1 MVPFVKIPI
10 IYMRF
15 SKISHEFEL
24 ILHFHLF
31 IILKMDFHSLLY
43 VIKKYPLVMKKD
55 IIVWLALTGVAFI
68 VSCNSGVRSDE
79 NANVV
84 AENKILQQKDGT
96 ISLKIDKAECYHDMV
111 NPSSNTAEWN
121 IVVSRSGRYDVWL
134 SSATMDTT
142 DLKYKSSVLLSIKD
156 NRFETL
162 PIVNKV
168 VQNSSDVSRPYYQAD
183 SFMGSLYIQDTGVY
197 SVQVISDRILPKDFR
212 PSGSSPGE
220 LTKILSVSL
229 TPAKR

>member
-1 MVPFVKIPI
+1 
-10 IYMRF
+10 
-15 SKISHEFEL
+15 
-24 ILHFHLF
+24 
-31 IILKMDFHSLLY
+31 
-43 VIKKYPLVMKKD
+43 MKKVLF
-55 IIVWLALTGVAFI
+55 VWVVLIGVAFI

-79 NANVV
+79 SGNVI
-84 AENKILQQKDGT
+84 AENKVLQQKDGT

-121 IVVSRSGRYDVWL
+121 IVVSKSGRYDVWL
-134 SSATMDTT
+134 SSATIDTT
-142 DLKYKSSVLLSIKD
+142 DLKYKNSVLLSIRD

-168 VQNSSDVSRPYYQAD
+168 VQNSSEVSRPYYQAD

-197 SVQVISDRILPKDFR
+197 SVQVISDRVLPKNFR
-212 PSGSSPGE
+212 QGGASSDD
-220 LTKILSVSL
+220 LTKILAVSL